1 MVLPSPPPGSHM
13 RLLPPKTHGPLR
25 ADVLRQGAVTFLL
38 AAPKTSLRLVQDG
51 NCSAILV
58 RLFNIPCPF
67 FSCGIGV
74 FSDTLG
80 NFVN

>member
-1 MVLPSPPPGSHM
+1 MALPSPPPGCHM
-13 RLLPPKTHGPLR
+13 RLLPPKAHGPLR

-38 AAPKTSLRLVQDG
+38 AAPQTSLHLVQDG

-58 RLFNIPCPF
+58 RLFNIPCSY

-74 FSDTLG
+74 FSDTFC